1 MTVTD
6 DANRVGFK
14 SHLRPEPAPDQGV
27 YLVSQSGVTALRGEH
42 AEVLVPLL
50 DGSRST
56 AAVLREA
63 SSALSADEALG
74 SLRAMESAGLL
85 RVRPADPADGPATG
99 GPHAPADPA
108 AEAFWDLA
116 GLDGGRVPATL
127 ARARVRVVPLTGT
140 GPEEMGEAL
149 RGAGLN
155 PVTGPDAPAELSVVL
170 CDDFLSP
177 RLADVDAAH
186 RRAGTAWLAVRLG
199 WSDPWVGP
207 VFRPDDGPCWHCL
220 ASRLR
225 AHRHSEEVLRHTLGR
240 PRPVPLPSAT
250 LPVVRALALHLA
262 ALEAAKWLG
271 GLRGP
276 EQSALRV
283 LDTARLTTTAHPVS
297 RIPQCPSCGD
307 PDATRRRVRAPFTP
321 VSRPKTGGTG
331 NGHRAL
337 TPAQMLRRHGHLV
350 DPLTGIVKEIRR
362 APGSPDFLH
371 TYLSGHNLAMPGR
384 SLAGLRAGLR
394 SLSGGKGLTET
405 EARVSALCEAVERH
419 SGTRHGDEP
428 VIRDSLRALGSAAL
442 HPNAC
447 QLYSERQFA
456 ERARWNASGSRF
468 QYVPEP
474 FDGTRPTDW
483 TPLWSLTGNEHRL
496 LPTSMLY
503 FTPEASPDGLWAD
516 SNGNAAG
523 SSPEDALVQGFLEL
537 VERDAVALWWY
548 NRTRQP
554 GVDLDA
560 FDETYLPELIDGYR
574 TVGRSVWVLDL
585 TSDFGI
591 PVMAALSRRTD
602 KPAEDIVF
610 GFGAH
615 FDPRLAL
622 RRALTEMGQLLPA
635 VTGVTD
641 GGTGYRVDDP
651 DALHWW
657 RTATLD
663 TQPYVTPDPAVPLR
677 RPEDW
682 TYTPTTDLLDDVTR
696 ITTLVRERGM
706 DLLVLDQT
714 REDLAVPVVKVVV
727 PGMRPFWPRLAPG
740 RLYDTPVALGR
751 HPTPLPPHHLNP
763 IPLFV

>member
-1 MTVTD
+1 MLLTG

-14 SHLRPEPAPDQGV
+14 SHLRPEPAPGQVV
-27 YLVSQSGVTALRGEH
+27 YLVSQRGVTALRGEH

-50 DGSRST
+50 DGSRSMAT
-56 AAVLREA
+56 VLREA
-63 SSALSADEALG
+63 SAVLPRDEALG
-74 SLRAMESAGLL
+74 SLRALESAGLL
-85 RVRPADPADGPATG
+85 RVRPAGAAGGPAADGG
-99 GPHAPADPA
+99 KGLADPA
-108 AEAFWDLA
+108 AEAFWDLL
-116 GLDGGRVPATL
+116 GLDGGQVPDAL
-127 ARARVRVVPLTGT
+127 ARARVRVVTLTDT
-140 GPEEMGEAL
+140 GPEEISAAL

-155 PVTGPDAPAELSVVL
+155 PVTDPASPAELSVVL
-170 CDDFLSP
+170 CDDYLSP
-177 RLADVDAAH
+177 RLMGVDAAH
-186 RRAGTAWLAVRLG
+186 RRAGTAWLPVRLG

-207 VFRPDDGPCWHCL
+207 VFRPDGGPCWHCL

-225 AHRHSEEVLRHTLGR
+225 AHRHSEELLQHTLGR
-240 PRPVPLPSAT
+240 PHPVPLPPAT

-262 ALEAAKWLG
+262 ALEAAKWVG
-271 GLRGP
+271 GLRSP
-276 EQSALRV
+276 EQSTVRA
-283 LDTARLTTTAHPVS
+283 LDTVGLTTTAHPVT
-297 RIPQCPSCGD
+297 RIPQCPSCGE
-307 PDATRRRVRAPFTP
+307 PDATRRRVQAPFTP
-321 VSRPKTGGTG
+321 VSRPKATATG

-337 TPAQMLRRHGHLV
+337 TPAQMLHRYAHLV
-350 DPLTGIVKEIRR
+350 DPVTGVVKEIRR

-371 TYLSGHNLAMPGR
+371 AYLSGHNLAMPGR

-428 VIRDSLRALGSAAL
+428 VVRDSLRGLGPAAL

-447 QLYSERQFA
+447 QLYSDRQFRD
-456 ERARWNASGSRF
+456 RARWNASGSRF

-474 FDGTRPTDW
+474 FDETRPTDW
-483 TPLWSLTGNEHRL
+483 TPVWSLTEERHRL

-503 FTPEASPDGLWAD
+503 FSPEASPDGLWAD

-537 VERDAVALWWY
+537 VERDAVAQWWY
-548 NRTRQP
+548 NRTRRRA
-554 GVDLDA
+554 VDLNA
-560 FDETYLPELIDGYR
+560 FDEPYLPRLLDGYR
-574 TVGRSVWVLDL
+574 TVNRSVWVLDL

-602 KPAEDIVF
+602 KPAEDVIF

-635 VTGVTD
+635 VGGVTHQN
-641 GGTGYRVDDP
+641 TGYRIDDP

-657 RTATLD
+657 HTATL
-663 TQPYVTPDPAVPLR
+663 TRHPYLAPDPSAPPR

-682 TYTPTTDLLDDVTR
+682 TYAPTGDLLQDVTT
-696 ITTLVRERGM
+696 ITTLVRDRGL

-714 REDLAVPVVKVVV
+714 REDLGIPVVKVIA
-727 PGMRPFWPRLAPG
+727 PGLRPFWPRFAPG
-740 RLYDTPVALGR
+740 RLYDTPVALGHR
-751 HPTPLPPHHLNP
+751 PAALPEDQLNP